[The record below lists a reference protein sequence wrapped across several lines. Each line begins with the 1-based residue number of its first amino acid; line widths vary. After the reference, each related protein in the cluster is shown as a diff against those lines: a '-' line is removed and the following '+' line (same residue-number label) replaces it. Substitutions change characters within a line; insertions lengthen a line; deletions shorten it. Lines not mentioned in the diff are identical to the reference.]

1 MKGLRIDL
9 PQAPFWVALGFN
21 IEIKCRPISS
31 ATIGSLQ
38 AKAARLAR
46 EMTTAAEA
54 EKLAAV
60 VDAKDLSEE
69 EIRAGLSE
77 MYLAVLL
84 GQAVIMEWTGI
95 FGAGAA
101 PQPVNDETVAAAM
114 RMPLIGPRFLAE
126 YFRPYGLVVEEGNG
140 SAPPP
145 NGSTAAAPNTAGA
158 AAPKETTPD
167 SSAGTARPPSRGRTR
182 PKGRPR

>member
-9 PQAPFWVALGFN
+9 PQQPFWIALGYN
-21 IEIKCRPISS
+21 IEMKCRPLSS

-46 EMTTAAEA
+46 EMTTLAEA

-60 VDAKDLSEE
+60 VDAKDLSDD
-69 EIRAGLSE
+69 EIRAGLGE
-77 MYLAVLL
+77 MYTAVLI
-84 GQAVIMEWTGI
+84 GQAVIVEWSGV
-95 FGAGAA
+95 FAGAA
-101 PQPVNDETVAAAM
+101 AAPVNDETVAAAM
-114 RMPLIGPRFLAE
+114 RLPLIGPRFLAE

-145 NGSTAAAPNTAGA
+145 AGSRAAAPTIATDA
-158 AAPKETTPD
+158 EHSETTP
-167 SSAGTARPPSRGRTR
+167 AGNAATARPPSKGRTR
-182 PKGRPR
+182 RKGKPR